1 MNFRLKTSKAT
12 MDILLDLKNK
22 TNITP
27 NILARLAIALSLK
40 NQNPLEDIAYDSMG
54 LEFSRAVLTG
64 KYDLLF
70 KALIIRYEGREL
82 TDEEYFPKY
91 IKLHL
96 ERGAKML
103 MNEYKYAG
111 NYERFMI
118 SLANYRP
125 SMFDLL

>member
-1 MNFRLKTSKAT
+1 VNFRLKTSKAT

-40 NQNPLEDIAYDSMG
+40 NQNPLEDIAHDSMG

-111 NYERFMI
+111 NYEKFI
-118 SLANYRP
+118 INLANYRP